1 MPSNRFRRT
10 QTSKLIRANEI
21 HAAKNRR
28 NASLAVFAAERKRL
42 YDTGKLTAYAVADL
56 DHAEQAIRLRYESDM
71 ALIELEHGKD

>member
-10 QTSKLIRANEI
+10 QTSKIMRANEI

-28 NASLAVFAAERKRL
+28 NASLAVFAAERRKL
-42 YDTGKLTAYAVADL
+42 YDQCALTAYAVADL
-56 DHAEQAIRLRYESDM
+56 EQAERNVRVKYEADM